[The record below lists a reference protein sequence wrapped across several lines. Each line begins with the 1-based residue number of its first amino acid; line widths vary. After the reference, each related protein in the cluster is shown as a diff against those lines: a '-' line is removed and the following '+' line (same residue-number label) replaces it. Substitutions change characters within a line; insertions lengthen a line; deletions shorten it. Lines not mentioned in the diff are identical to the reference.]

1 MNPFQYKE
9 PMYFSVEID
18 LLIIIAISM
27 LGIVVNRKFLKD
39 MKDDERKASSCLIND
54 VMRFRTKSI
63 IFAIPASLLFQWS
76 LTLSYHFPEWFYQV
90 ICYEQYYAM
99 FGRFYFGFTS
109 LIISLMRYF
118 FIVYNEK
125 ALLLG
130 KERVKKF
137 FEFLSIMVPLIML
150 VLHACT
156 LPVPP
161 TAYNIAHR
169 TCHKFL
175 EVSQNMT
182 CRDQDGITDRCAPI
196 LSIVLE
202 KIPKIVTDVIGSIV
216 KIMYIIMCSNIV
228 EGILYWRTF
237 KMIRQ

>member
-9 PMYFSVEID
+9 PLYFSIEID
-18 LLIIIAISM
+18 LVIIIAISI
-27 LGIVVNRKFLKD
+27 LGILVNRKFLKD

-63 IFAIPASLLFQWS
+63 MFAIPASLLFQWS
-76 LTLSYHFPEWFYQV
+76 LTLSYRFPEWFYQA

-99 FGRFYFGFTS
+99 FWRFYFGFTS

-130 KERVKKF
+130 KQRVKKL
-137 FEFLSIMVPLIML
+137 FEFLSIIVPFIMM

-161 TAYNIAHR
+161 TAYNIAHK

-182 CRDQDGITDRCAPI
+182 CRDQDGILDRCAPI
-196 LSIVLE
+196 LPIALE
-202 KIPKIVTDVIGSIV
+202 KLPAIVTDVIGTLV

-237 KMIRQ
+237 KMIRE